1 MGTQMIIIVVI
12 RIIKEMEKI
21 KMIKIKLILMEIQQI
36 KMLKI
41 KPLTIIPIRIS
52 LQAKTAQP

>member
-1 MGTQMIIIVVI
+1 MIIIVVI

-41 KPLTIIPIRIS
+41 KPLTILPIRIP
-52 LQAKTAQP
+52 LRAKTAQP